1 MDRGKVGIGLSFH
14 RPCGERRLNVENSVE
29 SVERFAFLPQDIGSF
44 SPFCSVFSP
53 YFGVSSI
60 NEYDFCTI
68 SAVRPSRS

>member
-53 YFGVSSI
+53 YFGVWPS
-60 NEYDFCTI
+60 NRYDFL
-68 SAVRPSRS
+68 SRAALRPSRF

>member
-1 MDRGKVGIGLSFH
+1 MKRTPSFH
-14 RPCGERRLNVENSVE
+14 SPCGEHRLNVENSVE

-53 YFGVSSI
+53 YFGVSPI

>member
-1 MDRGKVGIGLSFH
+1 MDRGKVGRGLSFH
-14 RPCGERRLNVENSVE
+14 GPCGERRLNVENSVE

-53 YFGVSSI
+53 YFGVSPI

>member
-1 MDRGKVGIGLSFH
+1 MDRGKFGIGLSFH

-44 SPFCSVFSP
+44 SLFCSVFSP
-53 YFGVSSI
+53 YFGVSPI

>member
-44 SPFCSVFSP
+44 FPFCSVFSP
-53 YFGVSSI
+53 YFGVSPI

-68 SAVRPSRS
+68 SAVRPLRS